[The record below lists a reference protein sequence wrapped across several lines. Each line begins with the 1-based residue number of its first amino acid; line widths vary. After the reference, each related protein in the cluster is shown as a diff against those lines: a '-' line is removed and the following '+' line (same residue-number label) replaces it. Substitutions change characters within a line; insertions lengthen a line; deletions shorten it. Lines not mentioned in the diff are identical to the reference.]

1 MVLITN
7 LATNLRYSGLFLTI
21 KLLNMDQNFNM
32 NGILDCFKLVLEP
45 QSGIDIIQLKMI
57 RDIEINGNSLNFNI
71 HVPNAK
77 YEFKEQLY
85 FNIIEKFQAQ
95 YPQLSVNGHFI
106 VKSSSSEMPNSVVPQ
121 IKNFIA
127 VASGKGGV
135 GKSTVSANIA
145 INLSNLGF
153 RVGLLDADLYGP
165 SIPTMFGIQGLR
177 PKVEAE
183 SGRHKL
189 VPIQVKNLSLISLGN
204 IIESEQAVV
213 LRGPRLA
220 AIIKQF
226 FQETAWPE
234 LDYLIID
241 LPPGTGDIQLTLV
254 QTIPLTGVVM
264 VTTPQQVAVIDAIKA
279 ANMFAMEQ
287 INVPILGIVENM
299 AFFSPP
305 DMPEKKY
312 FIFGQNGGKRL
323 ADYTKST
330 LLGQLPIIED
340 IRARSD
346 NEKSIFESDASSIE
360 FMKICNQLILKI
372 EERNKLFAPT
382 KMVNV
387 E

>member
-32 NGILDCFKLVLEP
+32 NAILDCFKQVLEP

-77 YEFKEQLY
+77 YEF
-85 FNIIEKFQAQ
+85 IEKFQIQ
-95 YPQLSVNGHFI
+95 FPELSLNGHFI

-177 PKVEAE
+177 PKVETE

-279 ANMFAMEQ
+279 ANMFSMEQ

-299 AFFSPP
+299 AFFCPP
-305 DMPEKKY
+305 DMPDKKY
-312 FIFGQNGGKRL
+312 FIFGQHGGKRL

-330 LLGQLPIIED
+330 VLGQLPIIED

-346 NEKSIFESDASSIE
+346 NEKSIFESDDSSNE
-360 FMKICNQLILKI
+360 FMRICNQLILKI